1 MPHYVPKHCI
11 VEEIKEKT
19 IKDRQD
25 SPTSKSVETEVSASS
40 RKLGARNA
48 DVAKV
53 MHAVVASKPFDI
65 AITAVILLQAVA
77 LAIEA
82 MSTIL
87 PAATAWRRKF
97 LGLSIR
103 L

>member
-25 SPTSKSVETEVSASS
+25 SPTSGKSVETEESASS

-48 DVAKV
+48 EVAKV

-87 PAATAWRRKF
+87 PAATA
-97 LGLSIR
+97 
-103 L
+103 